1 MTMMTKIKTMK
12 IKELI
17 QIFLT
22 SDNLKSIFVAL
33 SIVGGI
39 LYIYSFYN
47 YKFYYFIYVD
57 FLLFGIVGFAYGLY
71 SKYVG
76 NYLYEH
82 YPELYNKYKK
92 SLESL
97 LGDPKVINSDII
109 QDIPKIKN
117 QLDST
122 ALRLIQ
128 TYKAAF
134 TYSDYSFFIIF
145 GKVLIWVLYVHLI
158 VSK

>member
-17 QIFLT
+17 QIYLT
-22 SDNLKSIFVAL
+22 SYYLKYTFVAL
-33 SIVGGI
+33 IIVGGI
-39 LYIYSFYN
+39 LYVYSFIN
-47 YKFYYFIYVD
+47 YKYYYFIYVD
-57 FLLFGIVGFAYGLY
+57 FILFGIVGFTYGLY

-82 YPELYNKYKK
+82 YPELYKKYRK

-97 LGDPKVINSDII
+97 FGDPKVINSDII
-109 QDIPKIKN
+109 QDVPKIKD
-117 QLDST
+117 QLDPT

-128 TYKAAF
+128 TYKVAY
-134 TYSDYSFFIIF
+134 TYSRYSFYIIL
-145 GKVLIWVLYVHLI
+145 GKILLWVIYVDFI

>member
-1 MTMMTKIKTMK
+1 MSTKIKTMK
-12 IKELI
+12 FKELI
-17 QIFLT
+17 QIYIT
-22 SDNLKSIFVAL
+22 SENLKYMFKVLTIL
-33 SIVGGI
+33 GGI
-39 LYIYSFYN
+39 LYVYGFIN

-57 FLLFGIVGFAYGLY
+57 FLLFGIIGFTYGLY

-76 NYLYEH
+76 NYFYKH
-82 YPELYNKYKK
+82 YPELYHKYSN

-97 LGDPKVINSDII
+97 FGDPKVINSDII

-128 TYKAAF
+128 TYKAA
-134 TYSDYSFFIIF
+134 YSYSSYSFFIIF
-145 GKVLIWVLYVHLI
+145 GKVLIWVIYVHLI